1 MLADPAE
8 AGEIKSTMT
17 DLAEAGEIKLTL
29 ADPADRMLVI
39 QLQTAKFRRWWI
51 QLKQAN

>member
-29 ADPADRMLVI
+29 ADPADRILVI
-39 QLQTAKFRRWWI
+39 QLQLAKFRRWWI
-51 QLKQAN
+51 QLMQAN

>member
-8 AGEIKSTMT
+8 AGEIKSTVT

-39 QLQTAKFRRWWI
+39 QLQLAKFRRWWI